1 MLEKRTFEDNIYI
14 YWGGGYTMKT
24 VFRLVEVKKFMHVN
38 QKRNSR
44 SLTYGE
50 GLLESRAIDVF

>member
-1 MLEKRTFEDNIYI
+1 
-14 YWGGGYTMKT
+14 MKT
-24 VFRLVEVKKFMHVN
+24 VFRLVKVKKFMHVN
-38 QKRNSR
+38 QKRNRR